1 MVICPMLRG
10 ERHGVLEPLRHHAE
24 RVFGCKVKAAGW
36 MMHPR
41 AAFEGLSALDYAQ
54 SDLTYQHVIEELKL
68 IKHGFAF

>member
-1 MVICPMLRG
+1 M
-10 ERHGVLEPLRHHAE
+10 EFTEPLRHHAE
-24 RVFGCKVKAAGW
+24 RVFGCKVKAAVW